1 VESFFVQLNQL
12 REALKDMIRT
22 AIAGIG
28 NCAGALVEGISW
40 YKQSLDRSQGLL
52 FAKLGGYSVADIAI
66 VAAFDIA
73 DGKVGLHIRDAIYQP
88 PNNFVRIPNIQINE
102 NATVLR
108 GPTLDGNPPDL
119 QRFVRE
125 SSMAPVNIAAT
136 LRECEV
142 DVFVNLLPTGSVA
155 ATEFYA
161 AAALEASCS
170 FVNCIPTPLAQRLD
184 VQSQFAERKLV
195 VLGDDIKSQ
204 VGTTILHRALLALLE
219 RRGAALESTSQINIG
234 GNTDFANFVSR
245 GELKLISKRKS
256 LERYCDRV
264 PSHIGHHYDPTR
276 GSYKSALIEVE
287 ATVFGGSRVRIS
299 TRLESDDKP
308 NSAGSVVD
316 LIRIAKA
323 GSDRGQIGTINEA
336 CALYMKSP
344 PVPLDDIEALELV
357 ERNWSDKKS
366 RIKSEQT
373 HEVRNVKS

>member
-1 VESFFVQLNQL
+1 
-12 REALKDMIRT
+12 MIRT

-40 YKQSLDRSQGLL
+40 YKQCLDQSQGLL
-52 FAKLGGYSVADIAI
+52 FAKLGGYAVSDIAI

-73 DGKVGLHIRDAIYQP
+73 DSKVGLPVRDAIYQP
-88 PNNFVRIPNIQINE
+88 PNNFVRIPGIQIHE
-102 NATVLR
+102 DATIFR
-108 GPTLDGNPPDL
+108 GPTLDGNPPHL

-125 SSMAPVNIAAT
+125 SSATPVNIAAA
-136 LRECEV
+136 LRDFKV
-142 DVFVNLLPTGSVA
+142 DVFVNLLPTGSIN

-161 AAALEASCS
+161 AAALEANCS

-184 VQSQFAERKLV
+184 FQSQFARRKLV
-195 VLGDDIKSQ
+195 LLGDDVKSQ
-204 VGTTILHRALLALLE
+204 MGTTILHRALLALFE
-219 RRGAALESTSQINIG
+219 RRGAEVESTSQINIG

-245 GELKLISKRKS
+245 GESKLVSKRKS
-256 LERYCDRV
+256 LERYCDGV

-276 GSYKSALIEVE
+276 GSYKTALIELE
-287 ATVFGGSRVRIS
+287 AKVFGGSKVRIS

-323 GSDRGQIGTINEA
+323 GSDRGEIGIINEA

-344 PVPLDDIEALELV
+344 PFPLDDIAALDSV
-357 ERNWSDKKS
+357 RRNWSDEERRS
-366 RIKSEQT
+366 RPEQIQ
-373 HEVRNVKS
+373 EIENVNP